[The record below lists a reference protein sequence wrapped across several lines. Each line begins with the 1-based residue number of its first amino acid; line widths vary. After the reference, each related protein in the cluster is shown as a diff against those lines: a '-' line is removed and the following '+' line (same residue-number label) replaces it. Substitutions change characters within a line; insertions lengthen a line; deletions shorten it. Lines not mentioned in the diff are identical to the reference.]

1 MNFWAGLHLLSSSVL
16 VMFGPCQ
23 VKKVI
28 KLVFRVQ
35 DICDKMEDI
44 YIHTDSKLKRLIF
57 YMRCMSFLLL
67 FSLIFCCIR
76 EMTIYLYKLTFPVAS
91 SVCWT
96 VLFTASLYLMCTCI
110 SCLFCADLHSNIN
123 WSPHW
128 LIKFSQ
134 GCQKMCVSFSDIVT
148 SKAPHRIY
156 MSC

>member
-1 MNFWAGLHLLSSSVL
+1 MCSECRTSVTKWKT
-16 VMFGPCQ
+16 FT
-23 VKKVI
+23 
-28 KLVFRVQ
+28 
-35 DICDKMEDI
+35 
-44 YIHTDSKLKRLIF
+44 YIQTVNWKGWYFIWDAWV
-57 YMRCMSFLLL
+57 FLLL

-134 GCQKMCVSFSDIVT
+134 GCQKMCVSFSDIVLQVKLHT
-148 SKAPHRIY
+148 AFICLVKFNAVIIFMYRRYIWSW
-156 MSC
+156 